1 MLSRKQRC
9 ARPWQEDRALADR
22 DGGAQFVQ
30 GFDATAV
37 DSADRCGT
45 TSGVVPLS
53 RVYEV
58 ADEAR
63 RRAAFWLGFAETL
76 EGRVR
81 RRA

>member
-1 MLSRKQRC
+1 M
-9 ARPWQEDRALADR
+9 
-22 DGGAQFVQ
+22 Q

-37 DSADRCGT
+37 DSVDRWKHV
-45 TSGVVPLS
+45 GVVPLS